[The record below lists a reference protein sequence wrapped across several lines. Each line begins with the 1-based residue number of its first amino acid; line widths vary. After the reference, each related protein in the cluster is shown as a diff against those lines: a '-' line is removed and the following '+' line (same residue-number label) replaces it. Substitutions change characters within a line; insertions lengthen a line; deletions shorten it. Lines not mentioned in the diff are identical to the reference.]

1 MKAVAFDIIFG
12 QMLTMVTTLYLGLLG
27 AISEVSCS
35 DVIEPKNNYPR
46 KL

>member
-35 DVIEPKNNYPR
+35 EGIEPKNNYPR